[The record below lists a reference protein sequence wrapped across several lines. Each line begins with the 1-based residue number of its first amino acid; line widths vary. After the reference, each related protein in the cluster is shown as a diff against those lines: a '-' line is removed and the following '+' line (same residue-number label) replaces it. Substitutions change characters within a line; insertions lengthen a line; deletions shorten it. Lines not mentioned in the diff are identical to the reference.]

1 MGDTALNVPVKVR
14 THELQQ
20 VKTMI
25 PNVADDL
32 EQADLD
38 EAAEEVQRIFDTHI
52 EGIDAHYPEGP
63 EFAAYLS
70 MPVEDWRLTIRYLNR
85 ARRTDGKL
93 RAQWLQSKL
102 VDRVEDRLEELEG
115 DDE

>member
-14 THELQQ
+14 THELKQT
-20 VKTMI
+20 KTMI

-32 EQADLD
+32 EQAGLD
-38 EAAEEVQRIFDTHI
+38 EAAEEVNRIYETHI

-70 MPVEDWRLTIRYLNR
+70 IPVEDWRLTIRYLNR

-102 VDRVEDRLEELEG
+102 VDRVEDRLAEME